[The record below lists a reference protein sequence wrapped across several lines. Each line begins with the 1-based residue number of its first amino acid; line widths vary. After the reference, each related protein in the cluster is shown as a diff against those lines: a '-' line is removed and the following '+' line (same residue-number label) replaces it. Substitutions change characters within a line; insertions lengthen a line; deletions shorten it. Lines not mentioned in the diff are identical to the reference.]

1 MAGTRKDNKGRVL
14 KTGEY
19 QRASD
24 GRYVY
29 QYKDPFGKTRCIY
42 SKDLMK
48 LREKEKLL
56 IKDQLDGIDSYIA
69 GSADLNY
76 VFDIPLKSLNG
87 VNAKHWIMRGVC
99 LTTI

>member
-48 LREKEKLL
+48 MPFSEVEKLL
-56 IKDQLDGIDSYIA
+56 GELVAEAKVCYNKQ
-69 GSADLNY
+69 
-76 VFDIPLKSLNG
+76 NG
-87 VNAKHWIMRGVC
+87 
-99 LTTI
+99 